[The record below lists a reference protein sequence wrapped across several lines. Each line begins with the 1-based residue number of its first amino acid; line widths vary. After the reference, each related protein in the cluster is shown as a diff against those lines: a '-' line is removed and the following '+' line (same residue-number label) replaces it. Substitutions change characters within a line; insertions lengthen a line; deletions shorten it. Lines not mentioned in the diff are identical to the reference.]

1 MGTINTSGSE
11 TGKERPG
18 QAAARGA
25 SRPHRDVEQ
34 TTPGEPQNE
43 DLVQTPLLLQM
54 SCHNVGLRDRS
65 LLQPQFIPNPPGTVR
80 AAYPT
85 AVPRAEQRSRRR
97 RRGDAS
103 LGVFFGGGIFP
114 SAWLTRAQEA
124 GEPLSYREG

>member
-34 TTPGEPQNE
+34 MTPGEPQNE

-65 LLQPQFIPNPPGTVR
+65 LLQPQFIPNPLGTVR